1 MKKTSSAARGFT
13 LVELL
18 VVIAIIAILSG
29 IILTD
34 LTSSKA
40 KARDG
45 QRISDLGQIQ
55 VALELYFDR
64 CHQYPAPDGSV
75 INSNVLNG
83 SIDGSTCPT
92 DDSITLGSYISVM
105 PQSPAGGSV
114 PAGYYDYYVNDNNTD
129 YILHA
134 TLESPNGAQQNSL
147 PESVFNPPPGTIT
160 TYSGSSWSSVTLPTC
175 YDSTISSSVDYCV
188 GPR

>member
-1 MKKTSSAARGFT
+1 MKKASSAARGFT

-55 VALELYFDR
+55 VALELYFNR
-64 CHQYPAPDGSV
+64 CHQYPAPDTVGGGSV
-75 INSNVLNG
+75 INSSVLQISNACLA
-83 SIDGSTCPT
+83 DST
-92 DDSITLGSYISVM
+92 ITLGSYISVI
-105 PQSPAGGSV
+105 PRSPAGGSV
-114 PAGYYDYYVNDNNTD
+114 AAGYYDYYVNDNNTD

-147 PESVFNPPPGTIT
+147 PDSVRGNETGNWANGF
-160 TYSGSSWSSVTLPTC
+160 SC
-175 YDSTISSSVDYCV
+175 YDPLASPSSVDYCV

>member
-1 MKKTSSAARGFT
+1 MKKASSAARAFT

-55 VALELYFDR
+55 VALELFFDR
-64 CHQYPAPDGSV
+64 CHQYPTEISDLGSLGDCQTDG
-75 INSNVLNG
+75 
-83 SIDGSTCPT
+83 
-92 DDSITLGSYISVM
+92 SITLGSYISVI

-114 PAGYYDYYVNDNNTD
+114 AAGPYDYYVNSDQTD

-147 PESVFNPPPGTIT
+147 PDSVVNPLHGTIT

-175 YDSTISSSVDYCV
+175 YDSTNSSSVDYCV
-188 GPR
+188 GPK